1 MTIEDYT
8 RHLRNNKLKKVKNEK
23 LVIIETMKFCPD
35 CDNIIFPKNQKLYC
49 KACDKEFDLEAD
61 ADDFKI
67 VKKIIHDEK
76 ESAPI
81 VVKETMSSAKI
92 SAQDRKAF
100 EEFFDAGGAESY

>member
-1 MTIEDYT
+1 MTIEEYT
-8 RHLRNNKLKKVKNEK
+8 RHLRNSKLKKGKNEK

-35 CDNIIFPKNQKLYC
+35 CDNIIFPKNKKLYC
-49 KACDKEFDLEAD
+49 KACDKEFDVEAE
-61 ADDFKI
+61 AEDFKI

-81 VVKETMSSAKI
+81 VVKEAMGTTKI

>member
-1 MTIEDYT
+1 MTTEDYT